1 MDAARPASTPD
12 APAKIRYTFER
23 QAFGLN
29 QPMTLMTPLGSA
41 MKFVDFAY
49 SAASFP
55 RQSPLRLVASSL
67 VVLAC
72 VGSPRPRAEE
82 SPFTQRDWSTVQLA
96 WRDDPR
102 ATSDTP
108 FEAEVPA
115 GRRGT
120 RRSQRRAMSRRRM
133 PLDDLPVDVQSSFP
147 QTPIQQPPMQ
157 SVIPRSQAS
166 LQGVVIPV
174 ETTLASPFAALSSPA
189 PSAVQNVI
197 AHRDQAYAERQTGH
211 QRFDIFLPAECGGGG
226 LPLVV
231 WIHGNTWRDG
241 SKADC
246 PIAWMAEEG
255 YAVASIGYRPSDA
268 AIFPA
273 QLDDCRAAIAG
284 IAGNCEVWGIDPKRI
299 AVVGAA
305 AGGHLASLV
314 GLSTPTARVAAVCAI
329 AAPSHLTTL
338 GPEHDR
344 PSSPASLLIG
354 GPLPEFREAA
364 QRASPLAHVSAD
376 DPPFLLVHG
385 NGDQTIPVAQSVRLD
400 AALRAAG
407 VESSLVVLEGIG
419 HKPTLDRSSPAGR
432 ALLEFLDNTLG
443 PGVRREE
450 PAREA
455 TASPR

>member
-1 MDAARPASTPD
+1 MYAARPAPASD
-12 APAKIRYTFER
+12 APEEDTVYFSTACIW
-23 QAFGLN
+23 AG
-29 QPMTLMTPLGSA
+29 PAHDLMTPLGPA
-41 MKFVDFAY
+41 MTFVDFAY

-55 RQSPLRLVASSL
+55 RHSPLRLVTSSL

-72 VGSPRPRAEE
+72 IASPGPWAAEN
-82 SPFTQRDWSTVQLA
+82 PAPDRDWSTVQLA

-102 ATSDTP
+102 ATADTP

-120 RRSQRRAMSRRRM
+120 RRAQRRAMSRRRM
-133 PLDDLPVDVQSSFP
+133 PLDDLPVDVQSSLP
-147 QTPIQQPPMQ
+147 QTPIQLPAMQ

-174 ETTLASPFAALSSPA
+174 ETTLASPFAALSSPT
-189 PSAVQNVI
+189 PSAVQKVI
-197 AHRDQAYAERQTGH
+197 AHRDQAYVEQQTSQ
-211 QRFDIFLPAECGGGG
+211 QRFDIFLPAQCGGGG

-241 SKADC
+241 SRADC

-255 YAVASIGYRPSDA
+255 YAVASIGYRLSDTA
-268 AIFPA
+268 VFPA
-273 QLDDCRAAIAG
+273 QLDDCRAAIAE
-284 IAGNCEVWGIDPKRI
+284 IAGNCDVWGIDPKRI

-344 PSSPASLLIG
+344 PASPASLLIG

-385 NGDQTIPVAQSVRLD
+385 DGDQTIPVAQSVRLD

-407 VESSLVVLEGIG
+407 VESSLLVLEGGG
-419 HKPTLDRSSPAGR
+419 HKPMLDRSSPAGR

-455 TASPR
+455 VASPR